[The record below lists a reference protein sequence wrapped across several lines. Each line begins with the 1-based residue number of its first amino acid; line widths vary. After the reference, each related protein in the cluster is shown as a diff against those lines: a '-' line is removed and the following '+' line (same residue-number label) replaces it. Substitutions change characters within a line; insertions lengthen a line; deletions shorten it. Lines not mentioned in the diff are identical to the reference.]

1 MHLKRVSSKALY
13 SYVEML
19 LLNRLIDYI
28 CFYIRCQGQMHLIM
42 IFIYIRPISATVNL
56 QCVQCDFFQSKIYFA
71 AVIVIFI

>member
-1 MHLKRVSSKALY
+1 MY

-56 QCVQCDFFQSKIYFA
+56 QEIKCLV
-71 AVIVIFI
+71 

>member
-1 MHLKRVSSKALY
+1 MY

-28 CFYIRCQGQMHLIM
+28 RFYIRCQGQMHLIM

-56 QCVQCDFFQSKIYFA
+56 QEIKCSV
-71 AVIVIFI
+71 